1 MSGGNHHPQ
10 LPRPHLLNFF
20 SDLNHHLYFLNS
32 PTITM
37 KLFPA
42 LKIRKSNLSVFKNFK
57 ESVSACDRGL
67 GQSKLT

>member
-1 MSGGNHHPQ
+1 M
-10 LPRPHLLNFF
+10 NFF
-20 SDLNHHLYFLNS
+20 SDLKHHLYFLNS

-42 LKIRKSNLSVFKNFK
+42 SKIRKSNLSVFKNFK